1 VLEFI
6 FMLTRHDRTVPD
18 ALDVYDGIRDLP
30 LRYVGFKDIG
40 VPHATLRELTRRMHA
55 DGREVMLEVVSEHAD
70 DELRSIAAAAEIG
83 VDWVLGGTHP
93 DQALDALGGATVRY
107 CPFPGRIVG
116 HPSLLRG
123 SIAEIAGSARDL
135 TARDGVHG
143 LDLLAYRYDGDV
155 EALVAA
161 VVAAA
166 SGPVIAAGSVD
177 SVERIRTLARLGVW
191 GFTIG
196 GAIFDRRLPAGPSV
210 REQVLLALAAAKE
223 GTGGAAEAV
232 PR

>member
-1 VLEFI
+1 MPEFI
-6 FMLTRHDRTVPD
+6 FMLTRHDQTVPD
-18 ALDVYDGIRDLP
+18 ALDVYEGIRDLP

-40 VPHATLRELTRRMHA
+40 VPHETLKELTRRMHA

-70 DELRSIAAAAEIG
+70 DELRSIAAAGDIG

-93 DQALDALGGATVRY
+93 DEAIEAMGGATVRY

-123 SIAEIAGSARDL
+123 SIEEIAASAHDL
-135 TARDGVHG
+135 TARAGVHG

-161 VVAAA
+161 VVGAA

-177 SVERIRTLARLGVW
+177 SLERIRTLGRLGVW
-191 GFTIG
+191 AFTIG
-196 GAIFDRRLPAGPSV
+196 GAIFDGRLPAGPSV
-210 REQVLLALAAAKE
+210 RDQVQLALAAAKE
-223 GTGGAAEAV
+223 GTGGADEPV